1 MTIKFSKETRGF
13 YDSAMHGTNVPD
25 DAVEISTEEF
35 DALFAAQAAGKLIV
49 GDDNG
54 RPIAIDQPAQT
65 AEELA
70 FSVRDGRDTLIAA
83 TDWLTQRHRDE
94 LDLGR
99 KTTLPPAVYL
109 ELLTYRQALRDLPLI
124 DGFPKLDMPPIPAV
138 IAAIL
143 EAEQ

>member
-13 YDSAMHGTNVPD
+13 YDSAMHGTNIPD
-25 DAVEISTEEF
+25 DAVEVSAEEF

-54 RPIAIDQPAQT
+54 LPIAIDQPPKT

-70 FSVRDGRDTLIAA
+70 FSMRDVRDTLIAA

-99 KTTLPPAVYL
+99 ETTLPSAVYL
-109 ELLTYRQALRDLPLI
+109 ELLTYRQALRDLPLV
-124 DGFPKLDMPPIPAV
+124 DGFPELDMPTIPAA
-138 IAAIL
+138 IAAIVG
-143 EAEQ
+143 AER